1 MPCIKSKC
9 LLDNL
14 RSSTG
19 EHDAFLWPRSKSLCL
34 ENLRET
40 RQSFTS
46 QALQMHNVGLS
57 AFSQPRKTHLYAS
70 RSPRGPRVVCLPSG
84 SPDAQCW
91 FECFFPSPKNAFV
104 CFAIAQIEAPEL
116 FACPQA
122 LQMHN
127 VGLSAFSQP
136 RKMHLYAS
144 RSPRGPR
151 VVWLPSG
158 SPDAQGW
165 FEALPSPEKN
175 AFVCFAAPRVAL
187 RLSRCTMLV

>member
-1 MPCIKSKC
+1 MLFPSPKKRICM
-9 LLDNL
+9 L
-14 RSSTG
+14 RG
-19 EHDAFLWPRSKSLCL
+19 RPEAPELFACP
-34 ENLRET
+34 
-40 RQSFTS
+40 

-91 FECFFPSPKNAFV
+91 FECFFPAPKKACV

-136 RKMHLYAS
+136 RKMQLYAS

-151 VVWLPSG
+151 VVCLLSG
-158 SPDAQGW
+158 SPDAQCW
-165 FEALPSPEKN
+165 FECFSPAPKN
-175 AFVCFAAPRVAL
+175 AFVCFAVAQRPPSCLLAL